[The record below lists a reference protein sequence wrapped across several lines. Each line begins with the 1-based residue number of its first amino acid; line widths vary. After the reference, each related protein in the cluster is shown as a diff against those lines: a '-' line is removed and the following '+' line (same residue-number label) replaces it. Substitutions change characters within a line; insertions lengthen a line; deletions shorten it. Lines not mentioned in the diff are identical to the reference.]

1 MLRPYGQK
9 RMSADVQSGV
19 RPMEGLPRPNEL
31 LRMQRRLRGW
41 SHGDV
46 AMGLQRLA
54 AGWGEPEPGV
64 DAAMVS
70 GWERGVSRPV
80 PRSVGLLCA
89 LFELP
94 AEELG
99 LVLDREA
106 RPLVPAR
113 GAMDDEWSRR
123 QFVERMADLLRTWA
137 EPTSIVKPGS
147 EPWERLQRAL
157 TQRTRV
163 DPETVGQLERT
174 TVALEN
180 LEPTEVGS
188 RALVGPVTGHLE
200 QISVLLRG
208 SLRPDLRSRLCSIA
222 GETAGIAGWLHWNL
236 GDTRRAT
243 AYFQSAVRAAKEASD
258 RALGIALIASV
269 ACGSFPE
276 DPQARIL
283 MLQGTHD
290 FGVGDATP
298 SNRLWM
304 AAKEADA
311 YALMG
316 QEEACRRTLDR
327 AAAILGQVDAEG
339 EERRPRWMSLNG
351 TWLAGEEGASLAKLG
366 RTEEARSLLQSVLA
380 RLGPGVERD
389 RAWLTLALATTYK
402 LDREPE
408 EAARVAGVAF
418 ARAARIN
425 LVPVVAEVRQL
436 ARELKMMGNSAAVR
450 QLDQEVRET

>member
-9 RMSADVQSGV
+9 RMSADVHSGV
-19 RPMEGLPRPNEL
+19 RSMEGLPRPNEL

-46 AMGLQRLA
+46 VMGLQRLA

-236 GDTRRAT
+236 GDTRRAA
-243 AYFQSAVRAAKEASD
+243 AYFQSALKAAKEAGD
-258 RALGIALIASV
+258 RALGIALVGSS
-269 ACGSFPE
+269 ACQSPGTDE
-276 DPQARIL
+276 PQSRIVQ
-283 MLQGTHD
+283 LQGTTD
-290 FGVGDATP
+290 FGLAVATP

-304 AAKEADA
+304 TAKEADA
-311 YALMG
+311 DRRLG
-316 QEEACRRTLDR
+316 QDDQRRRALDR
-327 AAAILGQVDAEG
+327 AAGLLGQVEAEG
-339 EERRPRWMSLNG
+339 DERRPRYMALNAG
-351 TWLAGEEGASLAKLG
+351 WLAGEQGASLAELG
-366 RTEEARSLLQSVLA
+366 RTEGARGLLLSALA
-380 RLGPGVERD
+380 SLGPGGERD
-389 RAWLTLALATTYK
+389 RSWLTLALAPTYQKVRAQGVAAWMSRGDYRRTYK
-402 LDREPE
+402 
-408 EAARVAGVAF
+408 
-418 ARAARIN
+418 
-425 LVPVVAEVRQL
+425 
-436 ARELKMMGNSAAVR
+436 
-450 QLDQEVRET
+450 